1 MQQISSCPVCK
12 QHFHGSYVCILYLYN
27 GKEFV
32 ILVPSHNVR
41 NYGIDYWQNI
51 CYYSERGALPLYQI
65 YGINKLSQ
73 GYLIAIIYCSTIWL
87 PLVGYHIE
95 RIVTYD
101 LPSSS
106 KESGTT
112 NCTMF
117 VLSIWHACTHR
128 LQ

>member
-51 CYYSERGALPLYQI
+51 CYYSERG
-65 YGINKLSQ
+65 GIAAISDIWDKQAITRVPYCNHLLQHYMATLGRLS
-73 GYLIAIIYCSTIWL
+73 Y
-87 PLVGYHIE
+87 
-95 RIVTYD
+95 
-101 LPSSS
+101 
-106 KESGTT
+106 
-112 NCTMF
+112 
-117 VLSIWHACTHR
+117 
-128 LQ
+128 